1 MRSFF
6 GTCIFA
12 AVVAAAVSSAAL
24 ASAHDAPA
32 SPYLDRANSN
42 NDNRNSNNNS
52 HNLRHLQ
59 DLLEEDEVGQCA
71 NRRAQ
76 ECGAEN
82 PDRPMLCCTGY
93 VCAGGGASVKC
104 VPNEGAEGYVD
115 GVAEEVGGVAEEE
128 DEDDEEPTAVEEEEE
143 VPPDDDPPAD
153 SNCAA
158 KGERSQQ
165 CGATNTDR
173 PAVCCSNLICSD
185 GASVTCL
192 EDTTASTVPTGNG
205 LYQTERYSLGGIEI
219 EGTSFESAID
229 GDTIRIDLP
238 AGSTAKAF
246 VMMFMG
252 DSGSD
257 GEERVAYHDN
267 WAHLIDNG
275 EGQSQDLNCRVQ
287 HKVWAGNNDSF
298 RVWDG
303 INKFVIMPSFV
314 GVDEADPIVEAKSWR
329 FTDVERVYAPS
340 VNTVQGGV
348 VLVMYLLDSN
358 NDNIVIQGVLD
369 DEGAYRV
376 LSSDLT
382 KSGESMAAFAAAT
395 DGTCTGPIAA
405 TSTGEFASGIAV
417 TISLRPLGL
426 PVEDLQDCSV
436 DVDEIIDAPEEVT
449 ATDAPTASSTLEA
462 TMGGEPTDMPTSAPT
477 QPPAWFEPTTEP
489 TTDDMPTSQPT
500 PMNTVIPPSSDPPS
514 AATAFASRGAYV
526 YGALA
531 IASFLFNYVI

>member
-1 MRSFF
+1 
-6 GTCIFA
+6 
-12 AVVAAAVSSAAL
+12 
-24 ASAHDAPA
+24 
-32 SPYLDRANSN
+32 
-42 NDNRNSNNNS
+42 
-52 HNLRHLQ
+52 
-59 DLLEEDEVGQCA
+59 LEEDEEGQCA

-76 ECGAEN
+76 ECGADN
-82 PDRPMLCCTGY
+82 PDRPMLCCAGY

-104 VPNEGAEGYVD
+104 VLDEGAEGVAD
-115 GVAEEVGGVAEEE
+115 GVAEEVGGVVEEE
-128 DEDDEEPTAVEEEEE
+128 GEDDEDPPMEEEEEE

-153 SNCAA
+153 SNCAT

-192 EDTTASTVPTGNG
+192 EDTTSSVPTGNG

-229 GDTIRIDLP
+229 ADAIRIDLP
-238 AGSTAKAF
+238 VGSTAKAF
-246 VMMFMG
+246 VVMFMG
-252 DSGSD
+252 DSGSNGD
-257 GEERVAYHDN
+257 ERVAYHDN
-267 WAHLIDNG
+267 WAHLLDEG

-358 NDNIVIQGVLD
+358 NDDIVIQGVLD

-382 KSGESMAAFAAAT
+382 KSGESMAAFAVAT

-405 TSTGEFASGIAV
+405 TSTGEFASGIAI

-436 DVDEIIDAPEEVT
+436 DVDTIKAPEEVT

-462 TMGGEPTDMPTSAPT
+462 TLDGEPTDMPTSAPT
-477 QPPAWFEPTTEP
+477 PPPAWYEPTAEP

-500 PMNTVIPPSSDPPS
+500 PMNTVVPPSKDPPS

-531 IASFLFNYVI
+531 IALFLFNYVI

>member
-1 MRSFF
+1 MRYSF

-12 AVVAAAVSSAAL
+12 AVVSAAVSSA
-24 ASAHDAPA
+24 SVSSVHDAPA

-42 NDNRNSNNNS
+42 NGNNNNS
-52 HNLRHLQ
+52 HNNNLRHLQ
-59 DLLEEDEVGQCA
+59 ELLEEDEEGQCE

-82 PDRPMLCCTGY
+82 PDRPQLCCAGY
-93 VCAGGGASVKC
+93 VCAGGASVKC
-104 VPNEGAEGYVD
+104 VPDEGAEGVD
-115 GVAEEVGGVAEEE
+115 GVVEEIDAV
-128 DEDDEEPTAVEEEEE
+128 DEDDEEPTMEEEDMA
-143 VPPDDDPPAD
+143 PPDDDDPPAD

-165 CGATNTDR
+165 CGATNPDR
-173 PAVCCSNLICSD
+173 PEFCCSNLICSD

-192 EDTTASTVPTGNG
+192 ENTASTTPTGNG

-246 VMMFMG
+246 VLMFMG
-252 DSGSD
+252 DSSSD
-257 GEERVAYHDN
+257 GDERVAYHDN
-267 WAHLIDNG
+267 WVHLLDEG

-303 INKFVIMPSFV
+303 VNKFVIMPSFV

-340 VNTVQGGV
+340 VNTVNGGV

-358 NDNIVIQGVLD
+358 NDDIVIQGVLGGED
-369 DEGAYRV
+369 AYRV

-395 DGTCTGPIAA
+395 DGSCTGPIAA

-436 DVDEIIDAPEEVT
+436 DVDEITVAPEEVT

-462 TMGGEPTDMPTSAPT
+462 TLDGEPADMPTSAPT
-477 QPPAWFEPTTEP
+477 PPPAWFEPTAEP
-489 TTDDMPTSQPT
+489 TTDDMPTSHPT
-500 PMNTVIPPSSDPPS
+500 PMNTVVPPSQDPPS
-514 AATAFASRGAYV
+514 AATAFASSGAYI
-526 YGALA
+526 YGALT
-531 IASFLFNYVI
+531 IVSFLLNCLV